1 MLPVTFESESLGEIR
16 RMSSVPVPGLCGLL
30 RNPSSKRDGK
40 RRILILKRE
49 PQVSID
55 A

>member
-1 MLPVTFESESLGEIR
+1 MLPVIFESESPGENR

-30 RNPSSKRDGK
+30 RNPSSKKDGK
-40 RRILILKRE
+40 RRILTLRRE
-49 PQVSID
+49 PQVNIG